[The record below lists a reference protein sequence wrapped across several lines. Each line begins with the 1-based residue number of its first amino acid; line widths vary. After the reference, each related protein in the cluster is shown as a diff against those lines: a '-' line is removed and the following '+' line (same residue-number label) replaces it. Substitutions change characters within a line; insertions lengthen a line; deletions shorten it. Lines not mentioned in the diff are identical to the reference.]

1 MDIVSRAVKEKLPIF
16 KETAIIMHLSHLFSQ
31 SFFTNLMV
39 FIRFPVQVPGI
50 SAPGQRK
57 AARDTGTEL
66 LRELGVGPCS
76 EDRDSGL
83 DESGD
88 DNLLHT
94 KRVYQ

>member
-1 MDIVSRAVKEKLPIF
+1 
-16 KETAIIMHLSHLFSQ
+16 
-31 SFFTNLMV
+31 MV

-88 DNLLHT
+88 DNLLHA
-94 KRVYQ
+94 KRFYQ